1 MKKWATR
8 IMVVLFLA
16 ILAINT
22 ITNVIQNHIINK
34 IVAENVVSME
44 YQNLVAAEVL
54 ILREKVARME
64 KEDQRLQSHIKWFV
78 MRRSGTDE
86 LRKMEAAV
94 AKMEAD
100 LDR

>member
-54 ILREKVARME
+54 ILREKVARLE

>member
-1 MKKWATR
+1 MKKWAIR

-16 ILAINT
+16 VLAINT
-22 ITNVIQNHIINK
+22 TINVIQNHIINK
-34 IVAENVVSME
+34 LVAESVVSME

-54 ILREKVARME
+54 ILREKVARLE

>member
-1 MKKWATR
+1 MKKWAIR
-8 IMVVLFLA
+8 IMVVLFLT
-16 ILAINT
+16 ILALNT
-22 ITNVIQNHIINK
+22 TVNVIQNHIINK
-34 IVAENVVSME
+34 MVTENMVARE
-44 YQNLVAAEVL
+44 YQNLVAIEVL